1 MSCALGTRAI
11 GSNLEMVLI
20 ENLIYQSPNV
30 SSLNQL
36 DFINLVSVTLGV
48 KISFKCS
55 RLLLF

>member
-48 KISFKCS
+48 KISFKRS
-55 RLLLF
+55 HLLLF

>member
-55 RLLLF
+55 HLLLF